1 MVAAL
6 IQGSAVLTSLDL
18 SSNQL
23 CGVDSRGRGTY
34 DPTGIQALS
43 EGSAVLTKLNVQL
56 NRLGDEGEKA
66 LRDAAK
72 GREGFELII

>member
-56 NRLGDEGEKA
+56 NRG
-66 LRDAAK
+66 R
-72 GREGFELII
+72 GRESAARCSEGTRGL